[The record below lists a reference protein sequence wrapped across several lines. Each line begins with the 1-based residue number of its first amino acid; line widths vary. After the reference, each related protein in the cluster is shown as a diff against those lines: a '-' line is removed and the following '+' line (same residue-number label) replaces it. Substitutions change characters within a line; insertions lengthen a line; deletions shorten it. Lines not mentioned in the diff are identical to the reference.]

1 MGAGPFTWGSVY
13 TDHWAQE
20 AQEELPSWRPGVLI
34 SWCFMTAL
42 NSKPHLSRAC
52 NDGTGKVFMYQQVIS
67 SYTYTTSSPP
77 TQMHTC
83 LHTRARATPPCQV
96 TLRGFSPYRIRIKAW
111 LSTLPAFAQASWP
124 GTPGLSSTSS
134 YEQLLLTLQN
144 PLPGSIWEHSQEAR
158 KNSQTSQVPLLPAT
172 SPPVAVTDHVRFVFV
187 SQHHQRR
194 AQGEPEDG

>member
-1 MGAGPFTWGSVY
+1 MMEQERCSCTSRSSAATHTQPPPRQHRCTPACTHG
-13 TDHWAQE
+13 HAQ
-20 AQEELPSWRPGVLI
+20 LL
-34 SWCFMTAL
+34 
-42 NSKPHLSRAC
+42 
-52 NDGTGKVFMYQQVIS
+52 
-67 SYTYTTSSPP
+67 
-77 TQMHTC
+77 
-83 LHTRARATPPCQV
+83 PCQV